1 MSDEAQK
8 EAQAAFASATGGS
21 AAPAG
26 PPAPGAPPPVA
37 PVPTLSK
44 EEMADAAVSF
54 MSFWTPTTVGILG
67 FAMGRD
73 VPPGVG
79 SLSKDEENMMRM
91 CGAGAAYPLLEKMI
105 NKSETIGAII
115 FLGSW
120 SAICYKKVSSC
131 PKKKK
136 LVKDG
141 TGTAEPAGDDK
152 PTADGPTPVGQP
164 FKCPKGLAAKL
175 GCKPGARLQ
184 KLSDGNYQAK

>member
-1 MSDEAQK
+1 
-8 EAQAAFASATGGS
+8 
-21 AAPAG
+21 
-26 PPAPGAPPPVA
+26 
-37 PVPTLSK
+37 
-44 EEMADAAVSF
+44 

-67 FAMGRD
+67 FAMGRE

-141 TGTAEPAGDDK
+141 TGTEPAAGDDK
-152 PTADGPTPVGQP
+152 PSGPADGITTVGQP

-175 GCKPGARLQ
+175 GCKPGVRLQ
-184 KLSDGNYQAK
+184 KLSDGNYQQTK